1 MGFARNYLAKRARI
15 FRRDIP
21 FEGIL
26 PQIIAVIPC
35 FSEPGITDTLFS
47 LKAASSEH
55 HSVEVIVVVN
65 WPEDAGR
72 EAALL
77 NHKIFIELQEWA
89 EAHSCSSFRVYPV
102 CCGDLPAGESG
113 AGPARRTGM
122 DLAAA
127 RFNMDNN
134 SRGVIISTDADVLF
148 DSNYISE
155 ISGCFADKRV
165 NTASVYFEHP
175 LEGVDYPSSVYEAIA
190 QYELYLRCYVQSLRL
205 AGHPHAFHTIGS
217 SFAVR
222 ASAYVK
228 QGGMNSRKA
237 GEDFYF
243 LQKMM
248 LLGGYT
254 EINST
259 RVIPSPR
266 ISGRVPFGTGPA
278 VKRLSAPGAALQ
290 EMYNHGAF
298 NDIALFLEKRE
309 LFFEAGKDE
318 CRNIVM
324 GLPESVSSYLTE
336 NGFMEAVAEMRGN
349 SASCSTFVKRFFAWM
364 NGFRM
369 LKFLNHAH
377 NRYYEKIPVTVAAAV
392 LAEKYGI
399 KASPDE
405 GAARLLNIFRNIQRG
420 EERFLE

>member
-1 MGFARNYLAKRARI
+1 MGFARNYLAKCAPGY
-15 FRRDIP
+15 IP
-21 FEGIL
+21 FEDRS
-26 PQIIAVIPC
+26 PHIIVVVPC
-35 FSEPGITDTLFS
+35 FSEPGITDTLLS
-47 LKAASSEH
+47 LKAASSGDH
-55 HSVEVIVVVN
+55 PVEVIVVVN

-72 EAALL
+72 EEALL

-89 EAHSCSSFRVYPV
+89 EARSCSSFWVYPL
-102 CCGDLPAGESG
+102 CYGDLPARESG
-113 AGPARRTGM
+113 AGPARRIGM
-122 DLAAA
+122 DLAVA

-134 SRGVIISTDADVLF
+134 SGGVIISTDADSLF

-155 ISGCFADKRV
+155 ISRCFADKRV
-165 NTASVYFEHP
+165 NTASIYFEHP
-175 LEGVDYPSSVYEAIA
+175 LEGDEHHPSVYEAIA
-190 QYELYLRCYVQSLRL
+190 QYELYLRCYVESLRS

-228 QGGMNSRKA
+228 QGGMNNRKA

-248 LLGGYT
+248 LLGGYS

-278 VKRLSAPGAALQ
+278 VRRLSAPGAQLQ
-290 EMYNHGAF
+290 QMYNYGAF
-298 NDIALFLEKRE
+298 NDISLLLEKRE
-309 LFFEAGKDE
+309 HFFETGKAE
-318 CRNIVM
+318 CRNIVK
-324 GLPESVSSYLTE
+324 GLPESVRSYLTE
-336 NGFMEAVAEMRGN
+336 NGFMEVVEEMRGN
-349 SASCSTFVKRFFAWM
+349 SASCTTFVKRFFAWF
-364 NGFRM
+364 NGFRV

-392 LAEKYGI
+392 LAERYGI
-399 KASPDE
+399 KTSPDE
-405 GAARLLNIFRNIQRG
+405 GAARLLNVFRNIQRDK
-420 EERFLE
+420 ERFLE